1 MKKILQALSGLLCGL
16 LMFGCNQHG
25 QPIEDFGIEKL
36 TKGVSTE
43 ADVRAAMGE
52 PEKVW
57 DDGNGARTLEY
68 PRGPAGHRTWMIALD
83 AAGIMRDYRQVLTQ
97 ENFAQVRIGMTRDEV
112 RRLLGKPRSTVDFP
126 LKNEAV
132 WDWRYLESPGT
143 ERLFNVHFDR
153 NSGLVTGTS
162 VSDEVMG

>member
-1 MKKILQALSGLLCGL
+1 MKNFIKALFGLLCGL

-36 TKGVSTE
+36 AKGVSTE

-57 DDGNGARTLEY
+57 DEGKGARTFEY
-68 PRGPAGHRTWMIALD
+68 PKGPAGHRTWMIELD
-83 AAGIMRDYRQVLTQ
+83 AAGIMRDYRQVLTE
-97 ENFAQVRIGMTRDEV
+97 ENFARVRNGMTQDEV
-112 RRLLGKPRSTVDFP
+112 RRLLGKPRSSVDFP
-126 LKNEAV
+126 LKNETV
-132 WDWRYLESPGT
+132 WDWRYLDSAGT

-153 NSGLVTGTS
+153 DSGRVTGTS
-162 VSDEVMG
+162 VSDELMG